1 MSAKLSLRT
10 DGQDS
15 GRQRLQTVR
24 RACSLLKAFADEDE
38 RLTLSEISA
47 RTKIEKTIAFRLVH
61 TLEDEGLLRKVDV
74 RRYCL
79 NIRLLSRKKFRL
91 GYAAQSPDSPFSSTV
106 SEGLNAAA
114 AKYQV
119 DLISFDNHYSPSTAV
134 RVAHRMIA
142 ERVDVAIEFQT
153 FAKIAPIISSLFQNA
168 GIPLIA
174 VEIPHPG
181 AVFYGVDN
189 YNVGRLAGQV
199 LARWA
204 KKNWQG
210 RVDELLLLGLEAA
223 GPLPQLRLVGAET
236 AAREGLAAISR
247 VCGLDTRGEFVRSL
261 ELVRK
266 HLRVRPPQRTL
277 IAGVN
282 DPAVLGALHAFEEA
296 GRAELC
302 VGVGLGAIP
311 EARAELRRPGSRL
324 IGTVAFFPEQYGEDI
339 VKLAIDILHQKHV
352 PPAVYTHYQLVT
364 PELVDRIY
372 PLDTKET
379 GLAYE
384 IR

>member
-1 MSAKLSLRT
+1 MSGESPLRRN
-10 DGQDS
+10 GPGS
-15 GRQRLQTVR
+15 RRQRLQTVR

-38 RLTLSEISA
+38 RLTLGEIAA

-61 TLEDEGLLRKVDV
+61 TLEDEGFLRKVDA

-91 GYAAQSPDSPFSSTV
+91 GYAAQSLDSPFSSTV
-106 SEGLNAAA
+106 SEGLSRAA

-119 DLISFDNHYSPSTAV
+119 DLIAFDNHYSPSTAV
-134 RVAHRMIA
+134 RVAHRLIA

-181 AVFYGVDN
+181 AVFYGIDN

-199 LARWA
+199 LAGWA

-210 RVDELLLLGLEAA
+210 RVDELLLLGLEVA

-247 VCGLDTRGEFVRSL
+247 VCRLDTRGEFVRSL
-261 ELVRK
+261 ELVRR
-266 HLRVRPPQRTL
+266 HLCLSPPQRTL

-302 VGVGLGAIP
+302 VAVGLGAIP

-324 IGTVAFFPEQYGEDI
+324 IGTVAFFPERYGEDI
-339 VKLAIDILHQKHV
+339 VKLATDIVQQKHV
-352 PPAVYTHYQLVT
+352 PPAVYAHYQLIT
-364 PELVDRIY
+364 PDLVDRLY
-372 PLDTKET
+372 PLDPNGTT
-379 GLAYE
+379 LTYG